1 MADALTKS
9 TSGNELFYLLV
20 NNKCAAA
27 TVNKVREKLKNTASG
42 KQYLMLQDLKTRNY
56 RKESYLPNERTSDDQ

>member
-1 MADALTKS
+1 M
-9 TSGNELFYLLV
+9 

-27 TVNKVREKLKNTASG
+27 TVNKVREKSKNTAAG

-56 RKESYLPNERTSDDQ
+56 RKESYLSNERTRDE